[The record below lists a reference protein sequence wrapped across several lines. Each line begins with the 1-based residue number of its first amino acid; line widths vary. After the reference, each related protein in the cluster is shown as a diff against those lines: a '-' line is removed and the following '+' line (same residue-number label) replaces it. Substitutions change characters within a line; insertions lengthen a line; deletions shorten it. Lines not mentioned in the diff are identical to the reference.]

1 MEEQKRKEE
10 ESLQNNVKKLQE
22 RIKYLNNEIE
32 DLKYDN
38 EKDRIDFLENIKGI
52 NKDNMLYREIIR
64 YLLTDN
70 ELKKI
75 IDMSRYNEEIE
86 KWKVHPFAIEEKKII
101 FTNSKT
107 KSSSNIYRK

>member
-1 MEEQKRKEE
+1 MEKKYALLEEQKRKEE

-38 EKDRIDFLENIKGI
+38 EKDRRDFLENIKGI

-70 ELKKI
+70 ENKK
-75 IDMSRYNEEIE
+75 MTE
-86 KWKVHPFAIEEKKII
+86 
-101 FTNSKT
+101 
-107 KSSSNIYRK
+107 